1 MIITDDISREAYLV
15 AREVYRG
22 TVRRDAGISDLSTR
36 VGMNRGSASDFIN
49 NLRHM
54 LNGEKYHR
62 TLNYYATNHYLQCIR
77 ADFGE
82 EACRNALSALRMHL
96 DYYDSLG
103 KGRQVKLRA
112 LLEKTVRALNEG
124 PVYPDEIDSGM
135 SIVEGARK
143 VVSVNAYERS
153 LDARRKCLDAF
164 GYKCIICKVDF
175 EEIYGEIGRGFIHVH
190 HLVEISSI
198 GGEYVIDPVRDLRP
212 VCPNC
217 HAMLHRRKPAFS
229 IEELHER
236 LTNASTA
243 TQ

>member
-1 MIITDDISREAYLV
+1 MRITDDMSREAYLV

-22 TVRRDAGISDLSTR
+22 TVGRDDGISDLSKR

-54 LNGEKYHR
+54 LDGEEYHR

-82 EACRNALSALRMHL
+82 EALRNALSALRLHL

-103 KGRQVKLRA
+103 KGRQVKLRER
-112 LLEKTVRALNEG
+112 LEETVRALNEV
-124 PVYPDEIDSGM
+124 PVYPDEVDSG
-135 SIVEGARK
+135 ITLVEGARK

-153 LDARRKCLDAF
+153 LDARRKCLDAL
-164 GYKCIICKVDF
+164 GYKCIVCEFDF
-175 EEIYGEIGRGFIHVH
+175 EEIYGEIGQGFIHVH
-190 HLVEISSI
+190 HLAEISNI
-198 GGEYVIDPVRDLRP
+198 GGEYVIDPVQDLRP

-217 HAMLHRRKPAFS
+217 HAMLHKRKPAFS
-229 IEELHER
+229 IEELRER
-236 LTNASTA
+236 LTNA
-243 TQ
+243 